1 MELASGVAC
10 KQFLSAG
17 VRRETGPASTLFLLV
32 VLLSESGTRK
42 IHRQT
47 KKHGK
52 REQAERKLECFRGK
66 TAGAPRGALQE
77 WRRLLRAPGPRPRK
91 PGRAR
96 GLHQRAA
103 Q

>member
-17 VRRETGPASTLFLLV
+17 VRRETGPASTLFLLA
-32 VLLSESGTRK
+32 VLLSKSGTRK

-52 REQAERKLECFRGK
+52 HEQAERKLECFRGK
-66 TAGAPRGALQE
+66 TACAPRGALQE
-77 WRRLLRAPGPRPRK
+77 WCRLFRAPGS
-91 PGRAR
+91 RAR
-96 GLHQRAA
+96 KSARACGLHQRAA